1 LGHFA
6 IPASRSDGFAATF
19 TLNGHEM
26 IAVDTS
32 SLIAYLAGDSGG
44 DVIRLDRAM
53 ADRNLLLPPPVIS
66 EILSAPKLAPDVAE
80 RILALPRIEIV
91 DGYWERAGKL
101 RATVLA
107 MRCKARFADALIA
120 QACLDHGLLI
130 IVRDR
135 DFRHFAAAADLVI
148 LPR

>member
-1 LGHFA
+1 
-6 IPASRSDGFAATF
+6 
-19 TLNGHEM
+19 M

-32 SLIAYLAGDSGG
+32 SLVAYLGGDSGD
-44 DVIRLDRAM
+44 DVLRLDRAM

-66 EILSAPKLAPDVAE
+66 EILSAPKLADDVAE
-80 RILALPRIEIV
+80 KILALPRIEIL
-91 DGYWERAGKL
+91 DGYWERTGNL

-107 MRCKARFADALIA
+107 MRRKARLADALIA
-120 QACLDHGLLI
+120 QACLDHGLPI

-135 DFRHFAAAADLVI
+135 DFRHFAAAAGLVI